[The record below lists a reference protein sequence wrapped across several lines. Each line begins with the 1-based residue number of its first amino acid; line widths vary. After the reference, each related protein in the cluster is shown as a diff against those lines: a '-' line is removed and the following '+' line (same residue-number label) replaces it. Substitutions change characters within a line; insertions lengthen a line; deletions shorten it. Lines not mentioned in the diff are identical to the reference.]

1 MKILSFS
8 TSGMAIQLALLDGE
22 SLILERS
29 CMPQASNRQE
39 SASMLLPTIDEAI
52 KEVGWSKNSLDLI
65 VVDVGP
71 GSFTGVRVSVV
82 TARTLGQALNLPVIG
97 ISTLEAMAYGRSRP
111 CFTVMHAGPGKF
123 FLAAFADSA
132 KAVLMP
138 LGAAAYG
145 GVEELKAQSGDLNL
159 IVDQGAAEALAQAG
173 ISCQIF
179 VQNIATEAAFLAYNR
194 VSLQGSLGN
203 NQSGRSDL
211 AASFPWQSVVPLYL
225 RSPSVTLKKHNGIAN
240 TPNDPC

>member
-22 SLILERS
+22 RLILERS

-52 KEVGWSKNSLDLI
+52 KEVGWSQSSLDLI
-65 VVDVGP
+65 VVDIGP

-82 TARTLGQALNLPVIG
+82 TARTLGQGLNLPVAG

-111 CFTVMHAGPGKF
+111 CFVAMHAGPGKF

-132 KAVLMP
+132 KEVLAP
-138 LGAAAYG
+138 LRTAAYG
-145 GVEELKAQSGDLNL
+145 GIEELKAQRGELDL

-173 ISCQIF
+173 IPCQIF
-179 VQNIATEAAFLAYNR
+179 AQNIATEAAFLAYNR
-194 VSLQGSLGN
+194 VSLQESLGN
-203 NQSGRSDL
+203 GEFSRSTL
-211 AASFPWQSVVPLYL
+211 TASFPWQSVVPLYL
-225 RSPSVTLKKHNGIAN
+225 RNPSVTLKKHNGIAH
-240 TPNDPC
+240 TPNDPS